1 MNVRRWRRYAW
12 IAGGVAA
19 IPPVLWILIVLVAPT
34 GWARRQVVARLEARS
49 GRRVALEGVSVGLFG
64 GIHLTNLEIGSPKD
78 TADPWL
84 RAADIHLDFG
94 PWRMLQGHCRPS
106 QVEVD
111 GVELRVLR
119 RADGS
124 VELADL
130 IRPMAPPGSGRSAHA
145 VERRISVRVHGARVL
160 VVDEPSGTRLKLED
174 VEGEGYGEGPV
185 EVVEQLHG
193 TINGGTFRFAARVDR
208 TARAMS
214 AEAQLRAEDVA
225 LDDGMSILRYV
236 VPVVSGATSSIK
248 GKLGADLY
256 FRGRGPNWPKLCK
269 ALAGHGE
276 VTINPI
282 ELAGTPLIAE
292 ISRFADLRGQRRLG
306 SVRTDFI
313 YRDRR
318 ITTDHFRLMVGR
330 VPIMMSG
337 WTDLDGRVDYEM
349 KVQGLADHLPEQA
362 RRILGDL
369 KIDVGSLTSLCL
381 SGTLDQMAVQVN
393 GVPLDRGVLREAR
406 LRPDDREKIR
416 QLSRQLRD
424 RFLR

>member
-1 MNVRRWRRYAW
+1 MNLRRWRRYAW

-19 IPPVLWILIVLVAPT
+19 IPPVLWLLIVLVAPT

-49 GRRVALEGVSVGLFG
+49 GRRVSLEGVSVGLFG

-84 RAADIHLDFG
+84 RAADIQLDFG

-106 QVEVD
+106 QVDVD

-119 RADGS
+119 RKDGS

-130 IRPMAPPGSGRSAHA
+130 IRPMAPPGSGGSSHA
-145 VERRISVRVHGARVL
+145 AESRISVRVHGAQVL

-174 VEGEGYGEGPV
+174 VEGQGYGEGPV

-193 TINGGTFRFAARVDR
+193 TINGGTFRFAARIDR

-225 LDDGMSILRYV
+225 LDDRMSILRYV
-236 VPVVSGATSSIK
+236 VPVVSGATSSLK

-276 VTINPI
+276 VTINPV
-282 ELAGTPLIAE
+282 ELVGTPLIAE
-292 ISRFADLRGQRRLG
+292 ISRFVDLRGQRRLG

-313 YRDRR
+313 YRDRK

-349 KVQGLADHLPEQA
+349 RVQGLSEHLPEQA

-369 KIDVGSLTSLCL
+369 KVDVGSLTALSLR
-381 SGTLDQMAVQVN
+381 GTLDQMAVQVN
-393 GVPLDRGVLREAR
+393 GVPLDRSLLREAR

>member
-1 MNVRRWRRYAW
+1 MNLRRWRRYAW

-34 GWARRQVVARLEARS
+34 GWARRQVIARLESRS
-49 GRRVALEGVSVGLFG
+49 GRRVALEAVSVGLFG

-78 TADPWL
+78 TGDPWL
-84 RAADIHLDFG
+84 KAADIQLDFG

-106 QVEVD
+106 QVDVN

-130 IRPMAPPGSGRSAHA
+130 IRPMAPPGSGGSSRAAES
-145 VERRISVRVHGARVL
+145 RISVRVHGARVL

-225 LDDGMSILRYV
+225 LDEGMSILRYV
-236 VPVVSGATSSIK
+236 VPVISGATSSLK
-248 GKLGADLY
+248 GKLGTDLY

-282 ELAGTPLIAE
+282 ELAGTPLVAE
-292 ISRFADLRGQRRLG
+292 ISKFVDLRGHRRMG

-313 YRDRR
+313 YRDRK

-330 VPIMMSG
+330 VPVMMSG
-337 WTDLDGRVDYEM
+337 WTDLDGRVDYQM
-349 KVQGLADHLPEQA
+349 TVQGLAERLPEQA

-369 KIDVGSLTSLCL
+369 KIDVGSLTSLSL
-381 SGTLDQMAVQVN
+381 RGTLDQMAVQVN
-393 GVPLDRGVLREAR
+393 GVPLDRDLLREAR

-424 RFLR
+424 RFIR

>member
-1 MNVRRWRRYAW
+1 MNLRRWRRYAW
-12 IAGGVAA
+12 IAGGMAA

-64 GIHLTNLEIGSPKD
+64 GIHLKNLEIGSPKD

-84 RAADIHLDFG
+84 RAADIQLDYG
-94 PWRMLQGHCRPS
+94 PWRMLQGQCRPS
-106 QVEVD
+106 RVDVD

-130 IRPMAPPGSGRSAHA
+130 IRPVAPLASGSRARAAES
-145 VERRISVRVHGARVL
+145 RITVRVHGARVL
-160 VVDEPSGTRLKLED
+160 VVDEPSQTRLKLEE
-174 VEGEGYGEGPV
+174 VEGEGYGEGPL
-185 EVVEQLHG
+185 EVVEQLRG
-193 TINGGTFRFAARVDR
+193 TINGGAFRFAARVDR

-225 LDDGMSILRYV
+225 LDEGMSILRYV
-236 VPVVSGATSSIK
+236 VPVAAGATSSLK
-248 GKLGADLY
+248 GRLGADLY
-256 FRGRGPNWPKLCK
+256 FRGRGPNWPKLFR
-269 ALAGHGE
+269 AVAGHGE

-282 ELAGTPLIAE
+282 ELAGTPLVAE
-292 ISRFADLRGQRRLG
+292 ISRFVDLRGRRRLG

-313 YRDRR
+313 YRDRK

-349 KVQGLADHLPEQA
+349 TVQDLAERLPEQA

-369 KIDVGSLTSLCL
+369 KVDLGSLTAL
-381 SGTLDQMAVQVN
+381 SFRGTVDQIAVQVN
-393 GVPLDRGVLREAR
+393 GVPLDQGVLHEVR
-406 LRPDDREKIR
+406 LQPDDREKLR
-416 QLSRQLRD
+416 QLSRHLRD
-424 RFLR
+424 KLLR